1 MMSIYVN
8 VASAAP
14 PWDPDTPQV
23 NIGGATLFESF
34 FQGPGST
41 NDYIDVNDD
50 GLYGYNAGGPPYV
63 DQLAKDWTNF
73 NSAPPSTHW
82 IVNYRGIGSGG
93 GLGELLTFQ
102 AVQVATNQ
110 TWFPIDTWNSQG
122 GSIKGGRNYGI
133 LPVSVTSGL
142 GLTNRTAYSDEG
154 STLWSGPYANT
165 SGIGVKPQGI
175 DIGVMDVPT
184 KWFVK
189 AGSDNQAAWSRKPT
203 AGGYGRYAVKSWDT
217 GYKNTLQSLSITLTE
232 NPDGSGGSE
241 TVTLNT
247 NTGSPDTKTVFDTE
261 IAYVPMEVVC
271 NRGVNKHEWTTS
283 ELQHLFLT
291 GRTKEGENLVAA
303 TRYSGSGTR
312 NGSMNSIGIDPS
324 WARGDNL
331 GSKIKDSNVA
341 MLGEDHQ
348 ASNLGSSGIMRLVVS
363 YNRLAVGYNG
373 LENSVTNI
381 EAGKALFEHCSVKKD
396 IAGGTAYVFPTIDTV
411 LDNADVNSGWQIGG
425 NETFATRG
433 DPEGTAHNPTQGAP
447 SLGGNGNPQMDN
459 AQAALY
465 IRNILE
471 SIAAFEGAPG
481 AEESYFMPGELLATK
496 FFLTAALDALPG
508 ATDGTNW
515 TANGNLNQTL
525 QDFTR
530 ANHMLAVS
538 PPHAWDAKGN
548 WVPLRA
554 SGTYDDGG
562 TQDYKVKTWN
572 GSSYDDHTVAGK
584 SQINTRN
591 LVQGDFNNDGARNS
605 TDIAKMM
612 ECINSGNILE
622 WAADQTGGGNLATL
636 VMPHIIGDF
645 NADGNF
651 NAADVRYFAD
661 GLAVGSNL
669 DRNGAFLAVD
679 NATTGGNFFGTTL
692 ANGTYAAGYS
702 RADLAGSD
710 PTAVLLGATPGAAPN
725 GADGMI
731 DGYDISYL
739 QRVLN
744 GWLGADA
751 LGITDT
757 TDDGTA
763 GWDWDNLNE
772 AVFTDLSCDLN
783 GDRIISQAD
792 VDLLVNGI
800 LDTEYGDINL
810 DRVIDGADLSLLA
823 GNWDSTDAWWG
834 TGDLNGDGL
843 VDGADLSL
851 LAGNWDFAGAPGQ
864 APEPTTILLL
874 SVGGFAALA
883 RRRRRQG
890 RRA

>member
-1 MMSIYVN
+1 MSIYVN
-8 VASAAP
+8 VAAAADP
-14 PWDPDTPQV
+14 PWDPNTHQV

-41 NDYIDVNDD
+41 NDYIDVDDD
-50 GLYGYNAGGPPYV
+50 GLYGYTGSSPYV

-93 GLGELLTFQ
+93 GLGETLTFQ
-102 AVQVATNQ
+102 AVQVAANQ

-122 GSIKGGRNYGI
+122 GSIKGSRNYGI

-154 STLWSGPYANT
+154 NTLWGGPYANT
-165 SGIGVKPQGI
+165 SGIGVRPQGI

-189 AGSDNQAAWSRKPT
+189 AGSDNQAAWSKKPT
-203 AGGYGRYAVKSWDT
+203 QSGYGRYAVKSWDT
-217 GYKNTLQSLSITLTE
+217 GYKNTLKSLSITLTE

-247 NTGSPDTKTVFDTE
+247 NTGSPDNKTVFDTE
-261 IAYVPMEVVC
+261 IAYVPMGVVT
-271 NRGVNKHEWTTS
+271 NRGVNKRDWKAS

-324 WARGDNL
+324 WAKGDNL
-331 GSKIKDSNVA
+331 GSKIKDSTVA

-348 ASNLGSSGIMRLVVS
+348 ATNLGSSGIMRLVAS

-373 LENSVTNI
+373 IENSVGKI
-381 EAGKALFEHCSVKKD
+381 ESGSALFEHCHVMKD
-396 IAGGTAYVFPTIDTV
+396 IAGGAAYIAPNINTI
-411 LDNADVNSGWQIGG
+411 LDNLDVNTGWQIGG

-433 DPEGTAHNPTQGAP
+433 DPEGTAHNPAQGAP
-447 SLGGNGNPQMDN
+447 ILAGNGNPEMDN

-471 SIAAFEGAPG
+471 SIEAFEGDPG
-481 AEESYFMPGELLATK
+481 GEESWFMPGELLATK
-496 FFLTAALDALPG
+496 FFLTAAMDALPG
-508 ATDGTNW
+508 ATDGVNW
-515 TANGNLNQTL
+515 TANGGLNDVL
-525 QDFTR
+525 QEYTR
-530 ANHMLAVS
+530 SHHMLATTS
-538 PPHAWDAKGN
+538 PHAWGAKGA

-562 TQDYKVKTWN
+562 TQQYRVLVKDGVN
-572 GSSYDDHTVAGK
+572 YVEQFVAGK

-605 TDIAKMM
+605 TDITKMM

-622 WAADQTGGGNLATL
+622 WAADQTGGGDLATL

-651 NAADVRYFAD
+651 DADDVRYFAD

-669 DRNGAFLAVD
+669 DRNAAFAAVD
-679 NATTGGNFFGTTL
+679 NATTGGNFFGTTM

-725 GADGMI
+725 GADGVI

-744 GWLGADA
+744 GWLGAKD
-751 LGITDT
+751 LDITDT
-757 TDDGTA
+757 ADDGTA
-763 GWDWDNLNE
+763 GWDWDNINE
-772 AVFTDLSCDLN
+772 AVFADLSCDLN
-783 GDRIISQAD
+783 GNRIISQED
-792 VDLLVNGI
+792 VDLLVQTI
-800 LDTEYGDINL
+800 LDTNYGD
-810 DRVIDGADLSLLA
+810 ADLDGDVDWIDYTA
-823 GNWDSTDAWWG
+823 VRGNYG
-834 TGDLNGDGL
+834 TTTGATWADGDLDGDGD
-843 VDGADLSL
+843 VDWTDYTTVR
-851 LAGNWDFAGAPGQ
+851 GNYGAGAPSGPG
-864 APEPTTILLL
+864 AVPEPITLTLLGL
-874 SVGGFAALA
+874 GSLALI
-883 RRRRRQG
+883 RRRRQ
-890 RRA
+890 